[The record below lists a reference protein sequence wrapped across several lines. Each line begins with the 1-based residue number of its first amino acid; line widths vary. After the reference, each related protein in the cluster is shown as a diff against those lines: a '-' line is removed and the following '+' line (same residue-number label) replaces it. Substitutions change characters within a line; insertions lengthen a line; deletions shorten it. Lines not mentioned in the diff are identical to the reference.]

1 MGKTTKKE
9 SVTNGSELANAPT
22 VVESAQDTDVAE
34 AATDVAPPKA
44 KRTRVYRG
52 QECEVIK
59 VTKNTRTGAIYDLI
73 EVTRNVTNRR
83 SGDVVIV
90 KLGKKLRRPGTGVE
104 PVTDEIVIEEEE

>member
-1 MGKTTKKE
+1 MGNTTKKDPQK
-9 SVTNGSELANAPT
+9 STSTTASAPP
-22 VVESAQDTDVAE
+22 VVEAEENDEAVAE
-34 AATDVAPPKA
+34 ETAPAKA

-73 EVTRNVTNRR
+73 EISRNVTNRR
-83 SGDVVIV
+83 SGQVEIV

-104 PVTDEIVIEEEE
+104 PIVDEIEITDEE